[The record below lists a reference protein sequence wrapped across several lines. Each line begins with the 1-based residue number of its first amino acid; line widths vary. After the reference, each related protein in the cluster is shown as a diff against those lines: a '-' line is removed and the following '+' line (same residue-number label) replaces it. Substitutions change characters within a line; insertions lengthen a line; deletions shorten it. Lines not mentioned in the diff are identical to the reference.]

1 MCYIIE
7 NNTWSTMQKLVLF
20 DMDGT
25 LTPPREHLDY
35 SLVETLRDL
44 CKYAEI
50 GIVSG
55 SDYDYIMQQ
64 CGFLTTKDD
73 IKLKLHIL
81 PCNGTKHCAPPS
93 YRTGTHKL
101 TYKQNMRKELGDGD
115 FQAIMK
121 KLIDYQNH
129 IVSHYDIPLTGHY
142 ISYRGSIINWCPIG
156 RNALNHDREKFSNFD
171 KSFGTSTFRR
181 TVLEQLKE
189 EFTNARIPVTIKL
202 GGETSFDIY
211 PNGWNKT
218 FALQHFPN
226 YEIYFLGDRCGDNGN
241 DKEIFDALQPHKSF
255 WVDGPTHT
263 KEILEQII
271 IPRIK

>member
-1 MCYIIE
+1 MRKI
-7 NNTWSTMQKLVLF
+7 VLF

-35 SLVETLRDL
+35 SLVETLIETCRN
-44 CKYAEI
+44 AEI

-64 CGFLTTKDD
+64 CGFLTTKDE

-81 PCNGTKHCAPPS
+81 PCNGTKHYAPPR

-101 TYKQNMRKELGDGD
+101 SFKKNMRKELGDPD
-115 FQAIMK
+115 FNTIIK

-129 IVSHYDIPLTGHY
+129 IVSHYDIPLTGHF
-142 ISYRGSIINWCPIG
+142 ISYRESMINWCPIG
-156 RNALNHDREKFSNFD
+156 RNATSNDREKFSNFD

-181 TVLEQLKE
+181 TVLEQMRE
-189 EFTNARIPVTIKL
+189 EFSNAQIPVEIKL

-211 PNGWNKT
+211 PEGWDKT
-218 FALQHFPN
+218 FAMQHFPD
-226 YEIYFLGDRCGDNGN
+226 YKIYFLGDRCGDNGN
-241 DKEIFDALQPHKSF
+241 DKELFDLLQPECSF
-255 WVDGPTHT
+255 WVDDTQHT
-263 KEILEQII
+263 KEILETILN
-271 IPRIK
+271 PKLSE